1 MIFIP
6 HFRDGLFDFWEP
18 RVTVDWQHCCQ
29 PVCGM
34 MEEDLYRIV
43 YVSTATPLCN
53 DAVLRD
59 ILKDSPQH
67 NAAVGITGLLL
78 YKDGQF
84 MQVLEGPEQA
94 VKKMFEHIRQQP
106 EHHGIMVLIEEH
118 THERQFTDW
127 SMAFENLD
135 LPPGQSRPG
144 YSEFLNTPLT
154 EAEFASNPSRC
165 KKLLL
170 LFKKNIR

>member
-1 MIFIP
+1 
-6 HFRDGLFDFWEP
+6 
-18 RVTVDWQHCCQ
+18 
-29 PVCGM
+29 

-59 ILKDSPQH
+59 LLQESHKH
-67 NAAVGITGLLL
+67 NAEAGITGLLL
-78 YKDGQF
+78 HKDGQF

-94 VKKMFEHIRQQP
+94 VKEMFEHIRQRP

-118 THERQFTDW
+118 AHERQFPDW

-135 LPPGQSRPG
+135 LPQGQSLPG

-154 EAEFASNPSRC
+154 EAEFAANPSRC